1 MARLPRLALAD
12 HLHLVVQQGHNGRAV
27 FLTDADRQDFLTM
40 LNDAARAQPVAI
52 HAYVLLDTEV
62 RLLATPSQ
70 DDSLGRLMQALGRR
84 YVSAY
89 NRRHGRTGTLWNG
102 RFRSCVLQAS
112 AWLLPATVV
121 LESLPVRAG
130 LAAQAADWPWSS
142 ARHHVGRERSAL
154 VTEHPAY
161 WQIGNTPFER
171 ELAHA
176 NLLMEGAPAAH
187 LETLDAAVRSAK
199 VCGDMAFRGEVA
211 QRLARPLQ
219 PRRRG
224 RPAQAG
230 RSGLTPPPSKAT

>member
-27 FLTDADRQDFLTM
+27 FLGDADRQDFLAM
-40 LNDAARAQPVAI
+40 LNDAARAQQVAI

-62 RLLATPSQ
+62 RLLATPGQ

-84 YVSAY
+84 YVSAF
-89 NRRHGRTGTLWNG
+89 NRRHERTGTLWNG

-112 AWLLPATVV
+112 AWLLPATLV

-130 LAAQAADWPWSS
+130 VVAQAGDWRWSS
-142 ARHHVGRERSAL
+142 ARHHLGRERSAL
-154 VTEHPAY
+154 INEHSVY
-161 WQIGNTPFER
+161 WHLGNTPFER

-176 NLLMEGAPAAH
+176 NLLSEGAPTSH
-187 LETLDAAVRSAK
+187 VETLDAAVRGAK
-199 VCGDMAFRGEVA
+199 VCGDIAFRGEVA
-211 QRLARPLQ
+211 QRLVRPVQ

-224 RPAQAG
+224 RPRQAG
-230 RSGLTPPPSKAT
+230 RSELTLPPGKTT